1 MGSLVGV
8 ACLQCLLLLHLTV
21 PCVRD
26 RRMPEVLAV
35 ARRSINGKAPNI
47 TMAIKGTHTGAAA
60 ADSEFLVAQ
69 ASGPV
74 ILKHRV

>member
-1 MGSLVGV
+1 
-8 ACLQCLLLLHLTV
+8 
-21 PCVRD
+21 
-26 RRMPEVLAV
+26 MPEVLAV

-74 ILKHRV
+74 ILKLNRRV

>member
-1 MGSLVGV
+1 VFTTFAFDRAVRARQTDAGSFG
-8 ACLQCLLLLHLTV
+8 CHT
-21 PCVRD
+21 
-26 RRMPEVLAV
+26 
-35 ARRSINGKAPNI
+35 RRSINGKAPNI